1 MDFVDGSDGSVKS
14 LSFNQFGWREAAES
28 NEKHGVVCE
37 SEIGSRMGY
46 IIYKQLIKSIAEKM
60 YKDDTN

>member
-37 SEIGSRMGY
+37 SVIGSRTGY
-46 IIYKQLIKSIAEKM
+46 ISRINLLLKRMDKE
-60 YKDDTN
+60 